1 MRQQAVSLIMRWLAL
16 AVVLADAR
24 PAQACDCPAFD
35 DIEAMKNRTAVFDGW
50 VIDAP
55 DPWSCPQPPAPHAK
69 PGCVRIA
76 IVDIDN
82 CKPHGDL
89 LGLRAADGSSVNIT
103 SVDDDATTFCGIK
116 AGKYVVARETWS
128 GDENGTIDH
137 GRTLDVVP
145 GGSYVVFRAAQVG
158 QRLRV
163 GVFNTVK
170 GSIAREIAVITKR
183 DCGTQFAEVG
193 EAFRF
198 FGTPGEGGVVVTGCF
213 GMRRLT
219 EAERSQAVA
228 QPAAATPVEP
238 NKPKLPPRHARERSG
253 SCSTNAPSAS
263 LVVIVLLLSARTARR
278 RPRTRA
284 LCSELARSSPR
295 GGTRSGG

>member
-1 MRQQAVSLIMRWLAL
+1 MRWLAL
-16 AVVLADAR
+16 AVVLANAR
-24 PAQACDCPAFD
+24 PADACDCPEFD
-35 DIEAMKNRTAVFDGW
+35 DTAAMKDRTAVFDGW

-55 DPWSCPQPPAPHAK
+55 DPWRCPQPAAPRAK

-89 LGLRAADGSSVNIT
+89 LGLRAEDGSSVNIT
-103 SVDDDATTFCGIK
+103 SVDDDATTFCGVK
-116 AGKYVVARETWS
+116 PGKYVVARETWS

-145 GGSYVVFRAAQVG
+145 GGSYVVFRSAQVG

-163 GVFNTVK
+163 GVFNTIK
-170 GSIAREIAVITKR
+170 GSVAREVAVITKPG
-183 DCGTQFAEVG
+183 CGTPFVEVG

-198 FGTPGEGGVVVTGCF
+198 FGVPGEGGVVVGGCF

-219 EAERSQAVA
+219 EAERTHAVSQPVA
-228 QPAAATPVEP
+228 QPPVPQDP
-238 NKPKLPPRHARERSG
+238 NKPRIPSRHARERTG
-253 SCSTNAPSAS
+253 SCSTTAPTSAW
-263 LVVIVLLLSARTARR
+263 LVVLVMLLSKSGRR
-278 RPRTRA
+278 RTTPRIH
-284 LCSELARSSPR
+284 
-295 GGTRSGG
+295 

>member
-1 MRQQAVSLIMRWLAL
+1 MTRFLAL
-16 AVVLADAR
+16 AFVVVTHR
-24 PAQACDCPAFD
+24 PAAACDCPAFD
-35 DIEAMKNRTAVFDGW
+35 DKEATAKATAVFDGW

-55 DPWSCPQPPAPHAK
+55 DPWQCPQPPAPRAK

-76 IVDIDN
+76 VVDIAN

-89 LGLRAADGSSVNIT
+89 LGLRAEDGSAVNIT

-116 AGKYVVARETWS
+116 AGKYIVARETWS

-163 GVFNTVK
+163 GVARTLK
-170 GSIAREIAVITKR
+170 GSVAREITVTTKQG
-183 DCGTQFAEVG
+183 CGTPFAEVG

-198 FGTPGEGGVVVTGCF
+198 FGVPGEGGVVVSGCYA
-213 GMRRLT
+213 MRRLT
-219 EAERSQAVA
+219 DAERVQAVS
-228 QPAAATPVEP
+228 QPAPPAEPAT
-238 NKPKLPPRHARERSG
+238 KPATPPRHAKERTG
-253 SCSTNAPSAS
+253 SCSTNAPSLWLA
-263 LVVIVLLLSARTARR
+263 LVCILFVRTSRR
-278 RPRTRA
+278 RRSTPARCRRSFACSRSPSDRTCRCPSTA
-284 LCSELARSSPR
+284 QRPS
-295 GGTRSGG
+295 